1 MRIPRAGDCDCPAP
15 GDARPGALSGR
26 WNHGVPQPSMTANL
40 SPSATQSTSATA
52 SATGS
57 ATAATAS
64 WQERTSQLLAAYVR
78 ERSIDSRNAV
88 VRANLPLIWQAA
100 RRESQRS
107 GHSFEDLSQVGCLG
121 LIKAVERFDLGRGA
135 SLSSAAMP
143 WIIGAMRQH
152 LRDRCQPLRASRTL
166 HELTLRA
173 HQLQQQRLQQQM
185 PPPAPLRPGSPV
197 VILVGRGHT
206 IAEATTRAA
215 ASQFHRHGA
224 RAVYVSGDE
233 RATAFRLLQLG
244 LPTGSVSGDSCART
258 TWENA
263 SLTSDWLRLNHPG
276 APVLLMTDPWQ
287 LPRASRAFL
296 RLGLQ
301 VTPFSVEPNLS
312 PRERNRLALRETAA
326 TLLYKV
332 QGRL

>member
-1 MRIPRAGDCDCPAP
+1 MQWRECAP
-15 GDARPGALSGR
+15 SPLRWFQLREQMLFFLHTPLLFLTLLGVVVAVLARSFRLTRVRTAVLAFF
-26 WNHGVPQPSMTANL
+26 VPL
-40 SPSATQSTSATA
+40 
-52 SATGS
+52 
-57 ATAATAS
+57 
-64 WQERTSQLLAAYVR
+64 V
-78 ERSIDSRNAV
+78 
-88 VRANLPLIWQAA
+88 
-100 RRESQRS
+100 
-107 GHSFEDLSQVGCLG
+107 
-121 LIKAVERFDLGRGA
+121 A
-135 SLSSAAMP
+135 SLIYSPFATTFLSA
-143 WIIGAMRQH
+143 W
-152 LRDRCQPLRASRTL
+152 
-166 HELTLRA
+166 
-173 HQLQQQRLQQQM
+173 LQQQM